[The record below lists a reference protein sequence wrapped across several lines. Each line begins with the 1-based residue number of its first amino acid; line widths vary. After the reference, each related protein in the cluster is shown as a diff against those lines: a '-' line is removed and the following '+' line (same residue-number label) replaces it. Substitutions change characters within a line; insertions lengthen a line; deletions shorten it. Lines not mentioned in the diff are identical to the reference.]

1 MSLLSQFF
9 PSGGGSKIHLELVAV
24 SGGGAS
30 GVGCNPGPSVCSVC
44 RTGGGGGGAA
54 YQGRLSV
61 EPGSTLP
68 VTIGAGGA
76 INPTSPCNGSRGGST
91 IVKYPEGSIRVVGG
105 GGGMNQAACALVPT
119 DPMHGGTGGG
129 GGCATKPMVS
139 SNCAFFL
146 YITGSSAS
154 TAVPGAIGRSIGRSI
169 YARGNLQTNVYCTP
183 PAGTND
189 HLLQSDWNGPVSTP
203 YGDGAFYGAPGNGF
217 YLTGSPAGGRMV
229 AGSGGGGAGGQ
240 GFVAAGCANQP
251 CAGGGF
257 SETGGPGIFTD
268 ISGTVE
274 EFGRGGIDVF
284 EPTIPAACVTAHSA
298 ANTGNGGSTNGGPAP
313 ESNSGGSGVVI
324 IRYPTDFAAAPSA
337 PGATLCTPVTPGYH
351 TYRFNSTGSITLP

>member
-30 GVGCNPGPSVCSVC
+30 GVGCNPSPSPTSVC

-105 GGGMNQAACALVPT
+105 GGGMNQTGCGLDPT
-119 DPMHGGTGGG
+119 GSMHGGTGGG
-129 GGCATKPMVS
+129 GGCATKPMAFS
-139 SNCAFFL
+139 CCAFFL
-146 YITGSSAS
+146 YNTPSSTT
-154 TAVPGAIGRSIGRSI
+154 TANVGAIGRSMGRSV
-169 YARGNLQTNVYCTP
+169 YAKGNLKTNLYKEVSPTS
-183 PAGTND
+183 N
-189 HLLQSDWNGPVSTP
+189 LLQSDWNGPVSTP
-203 YGDGAFYGAPGNGF
+203 YGDGAFYGAPAVTM
-217 YLTGSPAGGRMV
+217 YMTDSPTTGGRMI

-240 GFVAAGCANQP
+240 GFVAVGCMNEP
-251 CAGGGF
+251 TTGGGMA
-257 SETGGPGIFTD
+257 ETAGPGIFTD

-274 EFGRGGIDVF
+274 EFGKGGIDVF
-284 EPTIPAACVTAHSA
+284 QPTIPSACVTAHSA
-298 ANTGNGGSTNGGPAP
+298 ANTGNGGSTNGGSAP

-351 TYRFNSTGSITLP
+351 TYRFNSSGSITLP